1 MDVLPAY
8 MSGPY
13 IYVVPEE
20 ARRESVGSLGTVVTE
35 WQILLAIRWVVGIEP
50 RATSALNCSEPFL
63 QPSFDDFISQWYS
76 FK

>member
-8 MSGPY
+8 MSEPY

-35 WQILLAIRWVVGIEP
+35 
-50 RATSALNCSEPFL
+50 
-63 QPSFDDFISQWYS
+63 
-76 FK
+76 